1 METDGGCRF
10 LRKYLI
16 RFQRHGDGLIRE
28 KRKYGGAARVRR
40 SFLLLKMRNG
50 KQKPTTGFCL
60 KCKFF
65 RRSFGHVYKSLSKV
79 LILFIHYC
87 IILSLNISAER
98 SAVRKGTKQLCNT
111 RPTRSEIYV
120 FWDTAETESPRLR
133 KRCFILRAAPTDSAR
148 RHREIPFPTS
158 IPKKSKDRFQSRLR

>member
-1 METDGGCRF
+1 M
-10 LRKYLI
+10 RKKKI
-16 RFQRHGDGLIRE
+16 
-28 KRKYGGAARVRR
+28 RR
-40 SFLLLKMRNG
+40 SGARAPLLLAFEKMRNG
-50 KQKPTTGFCL
+50 KQKPTTEFCL

-87 IILSLNISAER
+87 IILPLNISAER